1 MIRDGVEISFL
12 PLLIKNHYTMQQVRL
27 ITLILWVG
35 VFVQLQ
41 GQASKKTFVLGEI
54 DTLFSKV
61 LNEKR
66 VLNIYVPEGY
76 SPDSAAQYPVIY
88 LLDGTANEDFIHVVG
103 LVQFY
108 TFPWINVVPKS
119 IVVGIANVDRKRD
132 FTYPTTIAQ
141 DKLDFPTT
149 GGSEKFIAFLE
160 NELQPYIQSQ
170 YKTNGSKTL
179 IGQSLGGL
187 LATEILFKKPD
198 LFSKYIIVS
207 PSLWWDNESLL
218 QYAPK
223 DFQQPKSVFI
233 AVGKE
238 GKVMVGSAKKLNKAL
253 KNVNSGKV
261 KVHFKY
267 IGDKDHTDIYHQA
280 LSDAFESLK

>member
-1 MIRDGVEISFL
+1 MIRHGVEISSS
-12 PLLIKNHYTMQQVRL
+12 PLLHKNLYTMQQVRL
-27 ITLILWVG
+27 ITLILLVG

-41 GQASKKTFVLGEI
+41 GQASKRPFVLGEI

-160 NELQPYIQSQ
+160 KELQPYIQSQ

-253 KNVNSGKV
+253 KNVNSDKV

-280 LSDAFESLK
+280 LSDAFESFK